1 MKPNINNP
9 YGYKVCCQNKRLRTF
24 ICYFKTRTYKKAVEM
39 KRFFSRKPPKTQNN
53 KKFTKRHTWVIIPI
67 KRSEVRRGI
76 WREAP
81 FLPILSSLTNKTIKR
96 R

>member
-9 YGYKVCCQNKRLRTF
+9 YGYKVCCQDKRLRTF

-39 KRFFSRKPPKTQNN
+39 KRYFARKPPKTQKN
-53 KKFTKRHTWVIIPI
+53 KRFTKRHTWVIIPI

-76 WREAP
+76 WRENP
-81 FLPILSSLTNKTIKR
+81 FPLNISHQQIKQR